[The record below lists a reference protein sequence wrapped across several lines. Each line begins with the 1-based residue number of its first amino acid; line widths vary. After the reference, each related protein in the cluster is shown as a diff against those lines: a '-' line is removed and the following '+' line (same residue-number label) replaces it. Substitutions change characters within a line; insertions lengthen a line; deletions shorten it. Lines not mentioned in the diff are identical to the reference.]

1 MTIKT
6 KFEAENNCDLGKF
19 RCILDFID
27 ILSYVPVIIFSL
39 NKPTYIIKVKEK
51 GRAIEPLSDIY
62 RHNISTAEYYL
73 RETYLKK
80 VRSKSIFVKQFQKIS
95 FDVIIPT
102 FQILETFAEVEMVS
116 EICSI
121 VTKLLPFW
129 NQFFLYRNC
138 LK

>member
-6 KFEAENNCDLGKF
+6 EFEAESNCDLGKF

-27 ILSYVPVIIFSL
+27 ILSHVPVIIFSL
-39 NKPTYIIKVKEK
+39 NKPIYIIKVKEK

-73 RETYLKK
+73 RETYLKM

-95 FDVIIPT
+95 FDVITPT

-116 EICSI
+116 AIYSI

-129 NQFFLYRNC
+129 NQFFLYRNYF
-138 LK
+138 K

>member
-6 KFEAENNCDLGKF
+6 EFEAENNCDLGKF

-73 RETYLKK
+73 RETYLKM

-95 FDVIIPT
+95 VDVIIPT

>member
-6 KFEAENNCDLGKF
+6 EFEAENNCDLDKF

>member
-6 KFEAENNCDLGKF
+6 EFEAENNCDLGKF

-73 RETYLKK
+73 RETYLKM

-121 VTKLLPFW
+121 VTKLLPFR

>member
-6 KFEAENNCDLGKF
+6 EFEAENNCDLGKF

-39 NKPTYIIKVKEK
+39 NKPTYMIKVTEK

-73 RETYLKK
+73 RETHLKM